1 MNTVKIFLLLAVST
15 TLFAQGKTSVGR
27 EKAKVGIVA
36 FDAVK
41 ITNQYSGAA
50 SLNTSNGGAAWN
62 SSADSPFADPAAV
75 TAFAEAA
82 TQRAVEAFVKIG
94 RFTILDR
101 TAMEKIMSEQNFQL
115 TDNVDAGSVSNIGAL
130 LGAQYLVSGQIQSV
144 STNPAFTSGTND
156 KVGYYGSV
164 EMQVTILDVSTGQVM
179 QSKHFKGATN
189 EFLERHES
197 TPEKAVNVG
206 LDQCADELRKWLRTV
221 FPVEGHI
228 YEITKKD
235 KKEAVTVSITCGKD
249 IGVRKDDKFKVYSV
263 KEIPHPTEEG
273 KMFNKTTDVG
283 ILIVKK
289 AEEDGVFSQCSVE
302 KGGKDILER
311 ITAGEK
317 LRVVSVKK

>member
-1 MNTVKIFLLLAVST
+1 MNTVKLILMLAT
-15 TLFAQGKTSVGR
+15 GATLFAQGKTSMNR

-41 ITNQYSGAA
+41 INEQYKDNT
-50 SLNTSNGGAAWN
+50 SLNNSAGGSAWV
-62 SSADSPFADPAAV
+62 SASDSPFSDPAAI

-82 TQRAVEAFVKIG
+82 TQRAIEAFVKIG

-101 TAMEKIMSEQNFQL
+101 TAMEKIMAEQDFQL
-115 TDNVDAGSVSNIGAL
+115 TDNADANSISKVGAL
-130 LGAQYLVSGQIQSV
+130 MGAQYLVNGQIQSV
-144 STNPAFTSGTND
+144 STNPAFASGTSE

-221 FPVEGHI
+221 FPVEGSI

-235 KKEAVTVSITCGKD
+235 KKEALTVSITCGKD

-283 ILIVKK
+283 FLIVKK
-289 AEEDGVFSQCSVE
+289 VEEDGVFSLCTVE